1 MLRCEGC
8 AVMHHPGCWVT
19 NGGCATQGEHKVT
32 PIAQAYSTGRPIS
45 DPAPH
50 LGEVARTQEVARGK
64 PAAAPV
70 PQQPRPLATEQWPV
84 IGGAPIPARVQR
96 QHPAEG
102 FTPPSAPRRYV
113 PPEGDATA
121 GRKPLP
127 KIYNRHGLL
136 EYWYIPAAFLVVAL
150 VAFGVIWGVGKLTAD
165 DSPAP
170 VSNITPG
177 PTQQVGGG
185 ASTVPG
191 ASPTATQA
199 AAVSGTPP
207 AGGIGKFKQGDAVVV
222 TGAGDC
228 LNVRTAPGRTNAK
241 GEVNPSIVCL
251 NDGTE
256 LKVLAGPEAAGDLTW
271 WKVATTLGDGWAAE
285 DYLVRKR

>member
-1 MLRCEGC
+1 
-8 AVMHHPGCWVT
+8 MHHPGCWVT
-19 NGGCATQGEHKVT
+19 NGGCATQGQHKVT

-45 DPAPH
+45 DPAVH
-50 LGEVARTQEVARGK
+50 LGGSTRAQGVQGDD
-64 PAAAPV
+64 PAVV
-70 PQQPRPLATEQWPV
+70 PLPLPPRPLATEEWPV
-84 IGGAPIPARVQR
+84 VGGAPIPARMHR
-96 QHPAEG
+96 QHPAES

-113 PPEGDATA
+113 PPEGDASTA
-121 GRKPLP
+121 RKPLP

-136 EYWYIPAAFLVVAL
+136 EYWYMPAALLVVAL
-150 VAFGVIWGVGKLTAD
+150 VAFGVVWGVGRLTAD
-165 DSPAP
+165 DPPTPA
-170 VSNITPG
+170 SNITPG
-177 PTQQVGGG
+177 PTQQLGG
-185 ASTVPG
+185 AVTPTAG
-191 ASPTATQA
+191 ASPATTPK

-207 AGGIGKFKQGDAVVV
+207 ANGIGKFKQGDVVVV

-256 LKVLAGPEAAGDLTW
+256 VKVLAGPETASDLTW

-285 DYLVRKR
+285 DYLVRKP